1 MSETQIF
8 RQNGWRLTRPL
19 SVRQTLAVFA
29 LCLLCCSL
37 PASNAVAPNLP
48 PNCTSEEIQ
57 AALDRLPDGG
67 EVFLGPGTY
76 VVNHPIVLRHDHQTL
91 RGSGVMTVLFLADD
105 ANCPVVVLGSP
116 CRKPA
121 RTTSQIRLADLVI
134 DGNRAHQRVESWESA
149 VDGSLLNNNG
159 IDIWNALDAVVQ
171 RVTCCHCRSGGLVT
185 SSGTRRLTVDDFTAF
200 DNQFDGLACYLT
212 EDSRFNK
219 LFLHDNLCAGISL
232 DLAFNHNLITDAV
245 LAGNDLGVF
254 MRNARDN
261 RFDGLTILKSRRYGV
276 FMAQTMSCRPGGHG
290 RVSGTECVGN
300 KFVKLD
306 IHDCGGEDF
315 LINDASCTNNVI
327 SEVREA
333 AASPSLPVAP
343 LAALDSSLR

>member
-1 MSETQIF
+1 MSNTEITQ
-8 RQNGWRLTRPL
+8 RNGWELSRPL
-19 SVRQTLAVFA
+19 SVCQTLAVFA
-29 LCLLCCSL
+29 ICLLCCSL

-67 EVFLGPGTY
+67 EVLLGPGTY
-76 VVNHPIVLRHDHQTL
+76 VVNHPIVLRHNHQTL
-91 RGSGVMTVLFLADD
+91 CGSGPTTVLFLADD
-105 ANCPVVVLGSP
+105 ANCPVVVLGAP
-116 CRKPA
+116 ARKPLRA
-121 RTTSQIRLADLVI
+121 TSQLRLADLVI
-134 DGNRAHQRVESWESA
+134 DGNRAHQRSESWESA
-149 VDGSLLNNNG
+149 IDGSLLNNNG
-159 IDIWNALDAVVQ
+159 IDIWNVSDAVVQ
-171 RVTCCHCRSGGLVT
+171 RVICCHCRSGGLVT
-185 SSGTRRLTVDDFTAF
+185 ASGTRRLTVDDFTAF

-219 LFLHDNLCAGISL
+219 LFLHDNLAAGISL

-245 LAGNDLGVF
+245 LAGNDLGIF
-254 MRNARDN
+254 MRHAKDN

-276 FMAQTMSCRPGGHG
+276 FMAQTASSRAGGYE

-300 KFVKLD
+300 KFVNLS
-306 IHDCGGEDF
+306 IHDCGVEDF

-333 AASPSLPVAP
+333 AVTSQPVAP